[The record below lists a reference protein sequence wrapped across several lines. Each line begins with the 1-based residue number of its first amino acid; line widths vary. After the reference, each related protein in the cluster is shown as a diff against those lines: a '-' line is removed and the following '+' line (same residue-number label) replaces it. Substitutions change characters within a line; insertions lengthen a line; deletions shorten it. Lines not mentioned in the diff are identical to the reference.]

1 MTKKLKTDVSG
12 PCALARLGLAEQIF
26 VEVFDRS
33 VEALGR
39 LALGDPLM
47 EQAVVAQGRA
57 DAVRGAAIFNSPSTC
72 LLTILP

>member
-1 MTKKLKTDVSG
+1 VTKKLKTDVSG

-33 VEALGR
+33 VQALGR

-57 DAVRGAAIFNSPSTC
+57 DAVEG
-72 LLTILP
+72 LQYLTAPQLVC

>member
-33 VEALGR
+33 VQALGR

-57 DAVRGAAIFNSPSTC
+57 DAVEG
-72 LLTILP
+72 LQYLTAPQLVC

>member
-57 DAVRGAAIFNSPSTC
+57 DAVEG
-72 LLTILP
+72 LQYLTAPRLVC